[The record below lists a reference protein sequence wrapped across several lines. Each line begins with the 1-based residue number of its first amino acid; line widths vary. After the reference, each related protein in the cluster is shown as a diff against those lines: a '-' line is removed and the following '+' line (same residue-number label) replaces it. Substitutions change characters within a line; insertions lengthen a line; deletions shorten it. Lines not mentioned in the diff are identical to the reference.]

1 VTGKTSK
8 KHKSHK
14 KKIGKLRSNPAVH
27 KEKTKKTPLM
37 PSMPVKAVNP
47 AFCKDKPTEPPTAK
61 KPFGAKLKAPEAP
74 SKSAF
79 REAGKRHLKAPG
91 YCRSAKSGACPVG
104 SHSLPSY
111 TPPNTSSKPS
121 TDKKLAKR

>member
-27 KEKTKKTPLM
+27 KEKTKKTPLIM
-37 PSMPVKAVNP
+37 PSMPEKAVNP
-47 AFCKDKPTEPPTAK
+47 AFCKDKPFRAAYRK
-61 KPFGAKLKAPEAP
+61 KAICCQIKAPEAP

-79 REAGKRHLKAPG
+79 MEAGKRHLKAPG
-91 YCRSAKSGACPVG
+91 
-104 SHSLPSY
+104 
-111 TPPNTSSKPS
+111 
-121 TDKKLAKR
+121 